1 MSKKSFRI
9 LIATGCMIAFLANLG
24 VAQTQSEYTKL
35 VFNDEFEGASGSAV
49 DATKWTSETGGWGWG
64 NQELQYYTTS
74 TENAFHE
81 GQLDENWYNN
91 KIDTIERQCKEMIA
105 AKGLQIKP
113 TSGNWAIFGYMKQPI
128 PYNNNQPCIYDI
140 DNFTSK
146 NPQSQF
152 VYTLLKTKKG
162 TCHSLPLLYLL
173 LAQELKAEAYLVSA
187 PMHLF
192 IKHRDQYGEWWNL
205 ELTGGGYSRTSFI
218 VESFQ
223 ITDKQMESGF
233 YMKAW
238 NTKQTLAYFLE
249 DLNNYYE
256 EKTGIYYDD
265 FRLKVA
271 ELGLKY
277 LPASQHLLAK
287 ADVIKYKLDKDM
299 AKVGLNDYSKIT
311 PYPKLV
317 KQQQNYLALKN
328 QIAATGYKPVSEEW
342 YKGMVK
348 KAFETNSTKK

>member
-1 MSKKSFRI
+1 MKRKPFLLFAIFSLTQFYVQAQRKEVFTIKDTAYKYKYLFDNAYNEIKQMLDGKIPISFKKAI
-9 LIATGCMIAFLANLG
+9 FL
-24 VAQTQSEYTKL
+24 
-35 VFNDEFEGASGSAV
+35 
-49 DATKWTSETGGWGWG
+49 
-64 NQELQYYTTS
+64 

-81 GQLDENWYNN
+81 GQLDEKWYNK
-91 KIDTIERQCKEMIA
+91 KIDTIERQCREMIA
-105 AKGLQIKP
+105 AKGLQGKS

-128 PYNNNQPCIYDI
+128 PYNNNQTCTYDI
-140 DNFTSK
+140 ENFTSK

-152 VYTLLKTKKG
+152 VYSLLKTKKG

-173 LAQELKAEAYLVSA
+173 LAQDLKAGAYLVSA

-192 IKHRDQYGEWWNL
+192 IKHKDQYGEWWNL

-238 NTKQTLAYFLE
+238 NAKQTLAYFLE

-256 EKTGIYYDD
+256 DKTGIYYDN
-265 FRLKVA
+265 FTLKVA

-277 LPASQHLLAK
+277 LPASGHLLAK
-287 ADVIKYKLDKDM
+287 SEVIKYKLDKDM
-299 AKVGLNDYSKIT
+299 GRFGIHDYSRIT
-311 PYPKLV
+311 PYPNLV
-317 KQQQNYLALKN
+317 KERQNYLSLKT

-342 YKGMVK
+342 YRGMVK
-348 KAFETNSTKK
+348 KAFETKTVTTK